1 MEGGG
6 SPVSFIGACQTFP
19 SADFSRTKLPRVTQ
33 SSYRSSGGHC
43 ALELRISARSNGAI
57 AAGQSDLDQPVG
69 RLAHC
74 CGAQRCVRQAA
85 INRSAECYV
94 RKCRSRRRV
103 PNGHPPAEVAA
114 IPAVARRHR
123 QAIPEPGRGQASIQ
137 ESLADATVQ
146 KEAQSDIEM
155 QTDRT
160 AKTQFFMKGPANPAA
175 GVTAVRRGPVPSAGV
190 PA

>member
-1 MEGGG
+1 M
-6 SPVSFIGACQTFP
+6 
-19 SADFSRTKLPRVTQ
+19 
-33 SSYRSSGGHC
+33 
-43 ALELRISARSNGAI
+43 SNL
-57 AAGQSDLDQPVG
+57 SVG
-69 RLAHC
+69 RLFPDQVTASHAEFLSLERRSLCARASNQCAVEWRDC
-74 CGAQRCVRQAA
+74 CRSVGPRPARRPPRSLLRGTTVRPASGDKS
-85 INRSAECYV
+85 RSAECYV

-123 QAIPEPGRGQASIQ
+123 QAIPEPNAGRGQASIQ